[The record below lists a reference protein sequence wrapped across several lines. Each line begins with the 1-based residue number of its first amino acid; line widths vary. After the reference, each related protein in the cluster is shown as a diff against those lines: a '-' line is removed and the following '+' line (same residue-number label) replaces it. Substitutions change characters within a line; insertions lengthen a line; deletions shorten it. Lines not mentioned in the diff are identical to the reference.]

1 MSGNRFRCINQWYY
15 SGFEDV
21 SATND
26 AADEIISHPDKH
38 LLSQS
43 DLFSA

>member
-15 SGFEDV
+15 SGFENV

-26 AADEIISHPDKH
+26 AADEVISQPDKH
-38 LLSQS
+38 TLS
-43 DLFSA
+43 